1 MNIELLPQALDT
13 RREEIIDTLK
23 AHASGGTLTESVANR
38 LVGALIEIDHL
49 PGMIEDLKAENAKKI
64 NERDEIS

>member
-1 MNIELLPQALDT
+1 MIDIIGVLINT

-38 LVGALIEIDHL
+38 LIGALAEIDHL
-49 PGMIEDLKAENAKKI
+49 PGMIEDIKAENAKKVSGSD
-64 NERDEIS
+64 NLS